1 MSTDYYRKYK
11 KYKMKYRNQVGEGLT
26 EDIQGFFNNSIDF
39 VKTGADK
46 GLGFLTNT
54 TGMFRDGI
62 DNTLDY
68 IDVFKTSKKTHHKG
82 KAVKKKRTKKR
93 TKKGKKKKK
102 SASEE

>member
-46 GLGFLTNT
+46 GLGLLTNT
-54 TGMFRDGI
+54 TGIIRDGM

-68 IDVFKTSKKTHHKG
+68 INVFKTSKKTHHKG
-82 KAVKKKRTKKR
+82 KPVKKKRTKKR
-93 TKKGKKKKK
+93 TKKSTKKNK
-102 SASEE
+102 STREE